1 MIRAAALFLLF
12 TSTLA
17 FAAQETAAPPQHHAR
32 PGPQTSPELK
42 ATVLDLDTRLF
53 DAVFN
58 SCDTEKLRPLVA
70 EDFEFYH
77 DKDGL
82 SVTSGTQMVDNLRG
96 MCARQQTGEDYRA
109 RRELDMATSEVFA
122 MNNYGAIHTGVHRF
136 YMLEPGKPEKLVE
149 ISRFS
154 NLWHKDDKGTW
165 TLTRV
170 FSYDHRTTE

>member
-1 MIRAAALFLLF
+1 MVRLAALFLLL
-12 TSTLA
+12 TSNPA
-17 FAAQETAAPPQHHAR
+17 IGVEDAAPAAQHHAR
-32 PGPQTSPELK
+32 PGPAITPELE
-42 ATVLDLDTRLF
+42 ALVQRLDRQLF

-58 SCDTEKLRPLVA
+58 SCDVEQLRPLVA

-77 DKDGL
+77 DKQGL
-82 SVTSGTQMVDNLRG
+82 SATRG
-96 MCARQQTGEDYRA
+96 SQFVENVGAMCARQKTGEDYRA
-109 RRELDMATSEVFA
+109 RRELDVATSEVFA

-154 NLWHKDDKGTW
+154 NLWHRDDNGTW

-170 FSYDHRTTE
+170 FSYDHRTTD

>member
-1 MIRAAALFLLF
+1 MIRFAALILLF
-12 TSTLA
+12 ISTLA
-17 FAAQETAAPPQHHAR
+17 IAAGEVAPPPQHHAR
-32 PGPQTSPELK
+32 PGPQTTPELK
-42 ATVLDLDTRLF
+42 ATVLELDAKLF
-53 DAVFN
+53 GAVFDR
-58 SCDTEKLRPLVA
+58 CDTEQLRGLVA

-96 MCARQQTGEDYRA
+96 MCARQKTGEDYRA
-109 RRELDMATSEVFA
+109 RRELDAATSEVFA

-154 NLWHKDDKGTW
+154 NLWHRDDQGKW
-165 TLTRV
+165 MLTRV